1 AIACLL
7 ADPDSHGCSLPQKV
21 TSADLQSEPVVLI
34 DMIAQKLMQPLPEDI
49 LDLAESEPRIN
60 LPRDPVTFV
69 ALPVFLTQ
77 PVETFLDFCGATDER
92 ARHLLAHDEE
102 LGNQPGLQALAIDS
116 VVTAISGNG
125 PQDGRPLVIVDAAAD
140 FGMFGQQHVIFH
152 VENAR
157 RIVASL
163 DEGAEPREVVAVTP
177 QHGGNRAAG
186 EEQRAILHP
195 VEKTVKA
202 AASDAG
208 FVPAGQ
214 RKPG

>member
-1 AIACLL
+1 RGKAPGKNLLAPVVAGAHTQHLHGIIGGGRVAIACLL

-116 VVTAISGNG
+116 V
-125 PQDGRPLVIVDAAAD
+125 
-140 FGMFGQQHVIFH
+140 
-152 VENAR
+152 
-157 RIVASL
+157 
-163 DEGAEPREVVAVTP
+163 
-177 QHGGNRAAG
+177 
-186 EEQRAILHP
+186 
-195 VEKTVKA
+195 
-202 AASDAG
+202 
-208 FVPAGQ
+208 
-214 RKPG
+214 